1 MGTNKLFLDLSRRAR
16 LIAFL
21 VALIFS
27 QKEALAL
34 EDFLMAVPSK
44 TICSAYLF
52 IGKDQ
57 GFFTAEGID
66 LKLVLIPVS
75 VAQMAI
81 MAQQVDGM
89 EYSGN
94 GVSMRANG
102 APVAMVFSETYKP
115 SWFLFANSPIK
126 HLKHLSGKSVSV
138 GVPVLIP

>member
-1 MGTNKLFLDLSRRAR
+1 LLLFLAKRKRSR
-16 LIAFL
+16 
-21 VALIFS
+21 
-27 QKEALAL
+27 
-34 EDFLMAVPSK
+34 SK
-44 TICSAYLF
+44 TFLWPSRVKPYAAPIF